1 MEYCFIIGGF
11 VFILLVVVVVLLVYL
26 LASAFAFAFAFAFA
40 LCSCSC
46 SCRPPSMCCLRR
58 CVQVLFVFCGVMFH
72 VVHVVVVMHVHVH
85 LGCVFIQGSAS
96 LPPRPSAQPYPDR
109 IYRG

>member
-26 LASAFAFAFAFAFA
+26 LAFAFAFA

-58 CVQVLFVFCGVMFH
+58 CVQVLFVWFCGVMFH

-85 LGCVFIQGSAS
+85 LGCVFIQERLHFPTPTPLAPALSG
-96 LPPRPSAQPYPDR
+96 
-109 IYRG
+109 